1 MPSVSVAQR
10 LATVEAILPPL
21 REELELTRR
30 ELSSVGSALDA
41 ARRDVARMKRE
52 YEQLHAAYTRQLE
65 ELALLK
71 RRMFIAKAERP
82 VAAAEQLVFDAVFD
96 QAKAEAKA
104 QLDLARAEDESDV
117 DTDASADAPAAEA
130 GTAGGKAGAGGSGAS
145 GRSRRNLDESTLPVK
160 RCEIH
165 DPNLQAEGS
174 FFRFEVSRQLGWER
188 GGPVII
194 ETALAVYRM
203 PEEELPSATK
213 LVTSARPREVFR
225 RGLLTP
231 SFAARLLAAKY
242 VLGVPFY
249 RMEDELGA
257 LGAPLD
263 RGTMCRYAEEAGAVL
278 GAIVLAMRDDALAN
292 ACCLSTDATGIAVQ
306 PERLPEDKTRKPCRK
321 AHFFVVLAD
330 RDHVFFEYQPKHT
343 SAAVCDMFRG
353 FTGYIQ
359 ADAHTVYDAL
369 FAGRTPKGVAPPT
382 GPPPTEVG
390 CLAHARRKF
399 WDAAVCKHPEGV
411 EGLRLIAQIY
421 DIDRGFAK
429 LSPAQ
434 RKRAREVAVRP
445 LVDAFFIWA
454 ERELAKKPPR
464 GLVNTALGYAVR
476 NKVALQRFLEDG
488 KLRLDNNHSERAAR
502 KVATGRKAWLFV
514 GSDDHGSATGN
525 LLSLAASCRLHGL
538 DPEAYFAEVLRV
550 IAVWPAERMLEL
562 SPRDWAATRARL
574 DPKTFLQEVGYV
586 LVPNALPTKEQ
597 APT

>member
-1 MPSVSVAQR
+1 MVPR
-10 LATVEAILPPL
+10 LM
-21 REELELTRR
+21 EELSLTKQ
-30 ELSSVGSALDA
+30 ELSTVAPALDA
-41 ARRDVARMKRE
+41 ARRDLARVKRE
-52 YEQLHAAYTRQLE
+52 YEQLHAAYTRKLE

-82 VAAAEQLVFDAVFD
+82 VAAAEQLVLDALFDR
-96 QAKAEAKA
+96 AKVDAKA
-104 QLDLARAEDESDV
+104 QLDLAHAEDQATSEPSD
-117 DTDASADAPAAEA
+117 DTSPDAPKANPDA
-130 GTAGGKAGAGGSGAS
+130 AGGESGGADSEPKKPA
-145 GRSRRNLDESTLPVK
+145 RRNLDQSTLPVK
-160 RCEIH
+160 RFEIH
-165 DPNLQAEGS
+165 DPELQAEGT
-174 FFRFEVSRQLGWER
+174 FFRFEISRQLGWER

-194 ETALAVYRM
+194 ETALAIYRM
-203 PEEELPSATK
+203 PDEELPSATK
-213 LVTSARPREVFR
+213 LVTSAKPREVFR
-225 RGLLTP
+225 RGLLAP
-231 SFAARLLAAKY
+231 SFAARLLASKY

-249 RMEDELGA
+249 RLEDELGA

-278 GAIVLAMRDDALAN
+278 GGIVVAMRDDSLAN
-292 ACCLSTDATGIAVQ
+292 ACCLSTDATGVAVQ
-306 PERLPEDKTRKPCRK
+306 PERLPDDKTRKPCRK

-369 FAGRTPKGVAPPT
+369 FAGRTPKNGAPPT

-390 CLAHARRKF
+390 CWAHARRKF
-399 WDAAVCKHPEGV
+399 WEAAVCKHADGV

-421 DIDRGFAK
+421 DIDRGLAK

-434 RKRAREVAVRP
+434 RKRARDVAVRP
-445 LVDAFFIWA
+445 LVDAFFVWA
-454 ERELAKKPPR
+454 ERALVKRPPR

-476 NKVALQRFLEDG
+476 HKIALQRFLEDG

-502 KVATGRKAWLFV
+502 KIATGRKAWLFV

-525 LLSLAASCRLHGL
+525 LLSLVASCRLHGL
-538 DPEAYFAEVLRV
+538 DPEAYFAEVLRL
-550 IAVWPAERMLEL
+550 IAVWPADRLLEL

-574 DPKTFLQEVGYV
+574 DPKTFVDQVGYV
-586 LVPNALPTKEQ
+586 VAPDALPAKEQ
-597 APT
+597 ASA